1 MILHRQLSRNQVNTD
16 RGFSYIFQQLC
27 TKKLITM
34 KWKVNSNEKVFD
46 ADPYFNIE
54 RQSVVLPSGKI
65 VNDYYQI
72 KMPKYTSIIAENEKG
87 KNSSFPWIS
96 SRNWRRETYSF
107 PGGSVEN
114 NEKVLDCAKRELL
127 EETGL
132 IGSNW
137 LCHGSFVGDA
147 SKQCG
152 IYYIY
157 LAKSLK
163 KIAEPE
169 SDDLEDVKVDFL
181 TREELVKITST
192 SSNVPLSLGF
202 VVTVFYVISGSLNLG

>member
-1 MILHRQLSRNQVNTD
+1 
-16 RGFSYIFQQLC
+16 
-27 TKKLITM
+27 
-34 KWKVNSNEKVFD
+34 
-46 ADPYFNIE
+46 
-54 RQSVVLPSGKI
+54 
-65 VNDYYQI
+65 
-72 KMPKYTSIIAENEKG
+72 MPKYTSIIAENEKG
-87 KNSSFPWIS
+87 KILVFRGYRHGIGE
-96 SRNWRRETYSF
+96 ETYSF

-132 IGSNW
+132 ISSNW